1 MNTRHLTKKYKHKSR
16 SKKSSRSRRTRR
28 RVLKGGVPSV
38 SRRTLSSNP
47 SSNPSP
53 RPSSNL
59 SSRPSSIPS
68 SGSIFKQST
77 TPREEKLIDSFFRN
91 LEEEEENFEKTLCVL
106 YHLYNSLSRDKLN
119 EILHSNSF
127 KIRYEKAFYTKD
139 LKINYDGFKSCN
151 IRANS
156 KYILFLSYIFKKI
169 VKGGFIRCNG
179 IRQDFVY
186 NRDKS
191 KIRMLTVL
199 KRFLGYLDTACVT
212 TTSYPITIKRYNQI
226 LNRTATEVTK
236 EEYAM
241 YKIVSNLQILV
252 KWFPSLQN
260 ILDTMT
266 LNNPDGSIV
275 SYNINTTVISRL
287 IRQSYT
293 VFLEPIRED
302 DEDDTDS

>member
-1 MNTRHLTKKYKHKSR
+1 MNTRRLIKKYKHKSR
-16 SKKSSRSRRTRR
+16 SKRSRKSRKSRR
-28 RVLKGGVPSV
+28 RVLKGGVPS
-38 SRRTLSSNP
+38 SRP
-47 SSNPSP
+47 
-53 RPSSNL
+53 
-59 SSRPSSIPS
+59 SSRPSARPS
-68 SGSIFKQST
+68 ALPLRQSASLSFKQPS
-77 TPREEKLIDSFFRN
+77 REEKLIDSFFRN

-156 KYILFLSYIFKKI
+156 KYILFLSYIFKKM
-169 VKGGFIRCNG
+169 VEGDFIRCNG

-212 TTSYPITIKRYNQI
+212 TTSYPITIDRYNQI
-226 LNRTATEVTK
+226 LNGTAKEVTK

-241 YKIVSNLQILV
+241 YEIVSNLQRLV
-252 KWFPSLQN
+252 TLFPSLQN

-275 SYNINTTVISRL
+275 SYNINTTVVSRL

-293 VFLEPIRED
+293 NFLYPINED
-302 DEDDTDS
+302 EEE

>member
-1 MNTRHLTKKYKHKSR
+1 M
-16 SKKSSRSRRTRR
+16 
-28 RVLKGGVPSV
+28 
-38 SRRTLSSNP
+38 
-47 SSNPSP
+47 
-53 RPSSNL
+53 
-59 SSRPSSIPS
+59 
-68 SGSIFKQST
+68 
-77 TPREEKLIDSFFRN
+77 
-91 LEEEEENFEKTLCVL
+91 
-106 YHLYNSLSRDKLN
+106 
-119 EILHSNSF
+119 
-127 KIRYEKAFYTKD
+127 
-139 LKINYDGFKSCN
+139 
-151 IRANS
+151 
-156 KYILFLSYIFKKI
+156 

-212 TTSYPITIKRYNQI
+212 TTSYPITIKRYDQI

-241 YKIVSNLQILV
+241 YEIVSNLQILV
-252 KWFPSLQN
+252 TLFPSLQN

>member
-1 MNTRHLTKKYKHKSR
+1 M
-16 SKKSSRSRRTRR
+16 
-28 RVLKGGVPSV
+28 KGGGHSVRPIARPSDRPSAAPPRHSV
-38 SRRTLSSNP
+38 SLS
-47 SSNPSP
+47 
-53 RPSSNL
+53 
-59 SSRPSSIPS
+59 
-68 SGSIFKQST
+68 FKQPS
-77 TPREEKLIDSFFRN
+77 REEKLIDSFFSN

-156 KYILFLSYIFKKI
+156 KYILFLSYIFKKM
-169 VKGGFIRCNG
+169 VEGDFIRCNG

-212 TTSYPITIKRYNQI
+212 TTSYPITRERYNQI
-226 LNRTATEVTK
+226 LNGTATGVTK

-241 YKIVSNLQILV
+241 YEIVSTLQALAENPD
-252 KWFPSLQN
+252 FPSIKD
-260 ILDTMT
+260 ILYNMT
-266 LNNPDGSIV
+266 SINDDRSV
-275 SYNINTTVISRL
+275 ASYNINTTVISRL

-293 VFLEPIRED
+293 DFLDRTPVVEGYGMTHV
-302 DEDDTDS
+302 DE

>member
-1 MNTRHLTKKYKHKSR
+1 M
-16 SKKSSRSRRTRR
+16 
-28 RVLKGGVPSV
+28 PSV

-241 YKIVSNLQILV
+241 YKIVSILQILV